1 MTEINQVEIS
11 KDQIIQILQENIKSI
26 EEKYEMLLAS
36 KDERLAEKDREIEFL
51 REKILMLDSLKFNIP
66 RDQMNTNS
74 YQ

>member
-11 KDQIIQILQENIKSI
+11 KDKIIQILEENIKSI